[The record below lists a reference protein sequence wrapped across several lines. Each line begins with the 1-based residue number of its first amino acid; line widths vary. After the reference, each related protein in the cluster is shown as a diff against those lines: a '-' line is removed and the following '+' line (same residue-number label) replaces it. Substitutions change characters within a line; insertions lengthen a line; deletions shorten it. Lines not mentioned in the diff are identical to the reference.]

1 METTRESVEY
11 TKDGIKRFIRQ
22 DNLKRSLS
30 SRHMTMIAIG
40 GSIGTGLFVAS
51 GASFP
56 LGGPGGALLAFIVSG
71 FTLFFVMSSLAEMST
86 FIPVAGSFN
95 SFAERFVDPALGFS
109 VAYNY
114 WYSWITAS
122 ANDIVAAGLVMQYWL
137 PNVKPVIW
145 NFVVFI
151 IVLLLNLFGSRIY
164 GEAEFWMSLIKVIAI
179 IIFIIV
185 GVLVASGIIGGT
197 KYGFKMWSYKEAP
210 FVNGALGFL
219 RVFIISNYSFQGAEI
234 VGITAGESKNPSKS
248 VPRAIRTIFWRILL
262 FYVLSIFLIGLIMPY
277 DDPDLLESGA
287 ENVAYSPMVIVL
299 RIAGIKPAAHIMNAV
314 ILTSVISAA
323 NSGLFLTSRSLYS
336 ISIEGKG
343 PKVLGKVTEKGLP
356 LFSILFCAIVIM
368 GFFPI
373 ALIGDQTVYTW
384 FLSLS
389 GVSGT
394 ISWIVIIYTHYRF
407 RRGYILQGYNLD
419 DLPYLALFYP
429 FGQFFSFTL
438 FSFILLAQGYYTF
451 IGAPFDASGF
461 FQTYIGIP
469 IFFGMWILYKMIRK
483 TKVIKLHEID
493 YETENY
499 ISLGFENH
507 RHEKSSMK
515 ETLLS
520 FFS

>member
-1 METTRESVEY
+1 MDTTHESEEY
-11 TKDGIKRFIRQ
+11 TKDGIKRFTRQ

-71 FTLFFVMSSLAEMST
+71 LTLLFVMNSLAEMST

-95 SFAERFVDPALGFS
+95 SFAERFVDPALGFA

-137 PNVKPVIW
+137 PNTKPIIW
-145 NFVVFI
+145 NFTVFI
-151 IVLLLNLFGSRIY
+151 IVVLINLFGSRIY
-164 GEAEFWMSLIKVIAI
+164 GEAEFWMALIKVIAI
-179 IIFIIV
+179 IMFIII

-197 KYGFKMWSYKEAP
+197 KYGFKLWSYKEAP

-219 RVFIISNYSFQGAEI
+219 RVFIISNFSFQGAEV
-234 VGITAGESKNPSKS
+234 VGVTAGESKDPSRS

-277 DDPDLLESGA
+277 DDPNLLKTGA
-287 ENVAYSPMVIVL
+287 KNVAYSPMVIVL
-299 RIAGIKPAAHIMNAV
+299 RIAGIKPAADIMNAV
-314 ILTSVISAA
+314 ILTSVVSAA

-336 ISIEGKG
+336 LSIEGKG
-343 PKVLGKVTEKGLP
+343 PRLLGKVTKKGLP
-356 LFSILFCAIVIM
+356 FFSLLTCATVIM
-368 GFFPI
+368 GFFLI
-373 ALIGDQTVYTW
+373 SLIGNQTVYTW
-384 FLSLS
+384 FVALA

-394 ISWIVIIYTHYRF
+394 LSWITILTTHYRF
-407 RRGYILQGYNLD
+407 RRGYILQGYNID
-419 DLPYLALFYP
+419 DLPYVALFYP
-429 FGQFFSFTL
+429 FGQFFSFIL
-438 FSFILLAQGYYTF
+438 LSFIVLAQGYYTF

-461 FQTYIGIP
+461 FQTYIGLP
-469 IFFGMWILYKMIRK
+469 IFFGMWVLYKVIRK
-483 TKVIKLHEID
+483 TKVIKLNEID
-493 YETENY
+493 FETENY
-499 ISLGFENH
+499 LSLGFENH
-507 RHEKSSMK
+507 RHENRSLKQAI
-515 ETLLS
+515 LS
-520 FFS
+520 LFS